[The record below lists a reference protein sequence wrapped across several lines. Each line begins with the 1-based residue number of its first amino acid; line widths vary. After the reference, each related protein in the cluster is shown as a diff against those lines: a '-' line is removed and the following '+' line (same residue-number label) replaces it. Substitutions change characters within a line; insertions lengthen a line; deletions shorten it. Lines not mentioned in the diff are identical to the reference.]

1 MREGNV
7 TPGLPVRAQPGCD
20 VWAGR
25 SRGARSLGRRDLRK
39 RAGCGCRLFVQ
50 DLEQLLN
57 KNLEQ
62 PIILNFFWILV
73 SNCSQP
79 DPGGHCHAS
88 GGTQRLS
95 FQNENFF
102 LGCSR
107 FFWFRLFKI
116 LNKLGRGRNP
126 TFRIPGFGTGQA
138 CPAEIQHSLG
148 AAARPLSRCV
158 QLCSDVPS

>member
-1 MREGNV
+1 M
-7 TPGLPVRAQPGCD
+7 
-20 VWAGR
+20 
-25 SRGARSLGRRDLRK
+25 
-39 RAGCGCRLFVQ
+39 LFVQ

-79 DPGGHCHAS
+79 DPGGHCRAS

-107 FFWFRLFKI
+107 FFLVPAVQD
-116 LNKLGRGRNP
+116 LE
-126 TFRIPGFGTGQA
+126 QA
-138 CPAEIQHSLG
+138 G
-148 AAARPLSRCV
+148 ARPKSNIPNSRFWHRPNMSMI
-158 QLCSDVPS
+158 QLVRNFEGQRAAHGRAISIAVHTGKSMVSVPDSCPNYSR